1 MVRHEGGRWDVGM
14 KDAAVYVERVSD
26 SDECV
31 FEDSLTA
38 EEARKVAGLLTK
50 YADKLDE
57 ERESDES
64 EESDE
69 SDKADESEES
79 DESDKA
85 DESEHSEDSDKAD
98 KSSD

>member
-1 MVRHEGGRWDVGM
+1 M

-26 SDECV
+26 SDERV

-38 EEARKVAGLLTK
+38 EEARKIAGLLTK

-57 ERESDES
+57 EPDSDKAKESDES

-69 SDKADESEES
+69 SAASDESE
-79 DESDKA
+79 D
-85 DESEHSEDSDKAD
+85 SEGSDKAD